1 MGSGKR
7 MVIAGCILAVL
18 ILAAAWFHGGE
29 QPLRPIAERI
39 DMPEAAQ

>member
-7 MVIAGCILAVL
+7 MVIAGCILVVL

-29 QPLRPIAERI
+29 QPLRPISERI
-39 DMPEAAQ
+39 EMPEAVQ